1 MNYSRMDGFYGS
13 MLAAESLIDGT
24 TILHGPGGCRVL
36 ASSMSSRT
44 VRRDFTT
51 VEGEFFFH
59 RSRIPCT
66 FVDRDDYIYGASKK
80 VAMILKMLGS
90 ESVGFAT
97 VLESPGASLI
107 GDKLQDEVIE
117 QGMSDRVAV
126 LGKCYM
132 SETFA
137 YGYDRTLEAMAEKL
151 ARRQEKRKGTV
162 NLVGLS
168 HTARG
173 CHHLVREM
181 HGLLGIMGLE
191 VTADIG
197 PGCTVEQIR
206 RSSSASANVCLCP
219 EYFSSCGRFYEEELG
234 VPLVR
239 GPLGAPVGYDALR
252 AWFGAVAECT
262 DTDCSEVLEII
273 DEDECDMNCIIESS
287 LAMGEIMDFRTYS
300 ILGEASVAY
309 PLASWLSK
317 KMRMVPNAVV
327 LSENDGSYET
337 ALREFLGRMSS
348 GEALGKDIRDG
359 YSDVVFGPGSMA
371 DMMAEKG
378 ECRTAVDI
386 SIPSREYLD
395 IMPRSVIGLAGCRMV
410 ADRVL
415 NTR

>member
-36 ASSMSSRT
+36 ASGISSRT
-44 VRRDFTT
+44 VRRGFTT

-66 FVDRDDYIYGASKK
+66 FVDRDDYIYGASRK
-80 VAMILKMLGS
+80 VAMILDMLGS
-90 ESVGFAT
+90 DGVGFAT

-107 GDKLQDEVIE
+107 GDKLQDEVIGR
-117 QGMSDRVAV
+117 GMSDRVAV

-137 YGYDRTLEAMAEKL
+137 YGYDRTLKTMAEKL
-151 ARRQEKRKGTV
+151 ARKREKKKRTV

-181 HGLLGIMGLE
+181 HGLLGAMGLE

-197 PGCTVEQIR
+197 PGCTVEQMR

-219 EYFSSCGRFYEEELG
+219 EYFASCGRFYEEELG

-252 AWFGAVAECT
+252 AWFETVAEYT
-262 DTDCSEVLEII
+262 DTDCSEVLEVI
-273 DEDECDMNCIIESS
+273 DEDERDVDRTVESS
-287 LAMGEIMDFRTYS
+287 LTMGEIMDFRTYS
-300 ILGEASVAY
+300 ILGEASVTY
-309 PLASWLSK
+309 PLANWLSK
-317 KMRMVPNAVV
+317 KMKMVPNAVV
-327 LSENDGSYET
+327 LSENDEAYEM
-337 ALREFLGRMSS
+337 ALRKFLRRIGS
-348 GEALGKDIRDG
+348 EETLGKDIRDG
-359 YSDVVFGPGSMA
+359 YSDVVFGPGAMA
-371 DMMAEKG
+371 AVMAEKG

-386 SIPSREYLD
+386 SVPSRERLD
-395 IMPRSVIGLAGCRMV
+395 IMPRSIIGLAGCRVV